1 MGLAIAPVS
10 KYDENFPADVPVLK
24 LHFISKPPIW
34 PDFGKILSMSTESA
48 TRTSNMPPPLPRA
61 APLLQ
66 AFIALTAGMALF
78 LVLLVGS
85 MVAFDMVN
93 SGKILPGVSL
103 AGIDLSGLTPEE
115 ASSLV
120 TQKIAYPTQGSI
132 AFQDGSK
139 VWIAKPSELGLFLDP
154 QTSARAAYQKG
165 RQGSPLE
172 RLSARF
178 QAWYSGVDIP
188 PLMVFDERMTQ
199 KYLRGIAAEIDL
211 PTVEASLSVSGT
223 EVVVQPGQVGRTLD
237 IDTALQDLRE
247 HIPSMTDGIIYLQVR
262 ETPPVILDVSEQA
275 EIARRILSAPLVLQV
290 PNAEEGDPDTWTFEP
305 AVLAEML
312 TIERVEN
319 PEGARYQVALNSE
332 TMRPFL
338 EGVAPQLARLPENAR
353 FIFNDETRQLEVI
366 QPAVIGRELDV
377 DATLQKINQRVAE
390 GDHNLE
396 LVVNYTSPQ
405 VGDDAVAEDLGIREL
420 VASHTSY
427 FYGSSGSRVQNIEVA
442 ASRFHGVMVP
452 PGATFSMVDVLG
464 EISLDDGYAEALIIF
479 GGRTIK
485 GVGGG
490 VCQVSTTLFRTV
502 FFGGFPI
509 VERHPHAY
517 RVGYYEQ
524 TSGGGINQ
532 RLAGLDATVF
542 VPVVDFKFRNDTDHW
557 LLMETYTNPGARTLT
572 WKFYSTSD
580 GRTVEWD
587 SSGPRNV
594 VAPPKPSY
602 EENPELAAGEI
613 KQVDWEA
620 EGADVSVTRT
630 VMRDGQVHLTDT
642 INTHYLPWRAVYQY
656 GPGTDGMP
664 PEGSEET
671 EENNGE
677 E

>member
-1 MGLAIAPVS
+1 
-10 KYDENFPADVPVLK
+10 
-24 LHFISKPPIW
+24 
-34 PDFGKILSMSTESA
+34 MSTESA
-48 TRTSNMPPPLPRA
+48 TRTTNLPPPMPRP

-66 AFIALTAGMALF
+66 AMIALTAGMALF
-78 LVLLVGS
+78 LVLVIGA
-85 MVAFDMVN
+85 MVAFDTMN
-93 SGKILPGVSL
+93 AGKILPGVSL

-115 ASSLV
+115 ASGLI
-120 TQKIAYPTQGSI
+120 TQQINYPQQGNI
-132 AFQDGSK
+132 AFQDGTN
-139 VWIAKPSELGLFLDP
+139 VWMAKPSELGLFLDP
-154 QTSARAAYQKG
+154 QTSSLAAYQKG
-165 RQGSPLE
+165 RQGDPLS

-188 PLMVFDERMTQ
+188 PLMVFDERMAQ

-223 EVVVQPGQVGRTLD
+223 EVVVRPGQVGRSLD
-237 IDTALQDLRE
+237 IDAALKDLRE
-247 HIPSMTDGIIYLQVR
+247 HIPSLTDGIIYLQVHQS
-262 ETPPVILDVSEQA
+262 PPVILDVSEQA

-290 PNAEEGDPDTWTFEP
+290 PNAEEGDPDSWIFEP
-305 AVLAEML
+305 AALAEML

-319 PEGARYQVALNSE
+319 PDGARYQVALNSE

-338 EGVAPQLARLPENAR
+338 EGVAPKLARGPENAR

-366 QPAVIGRELDV
+366 QPAVIGRELDI
-377 DATLQKINQRVAE
+377 DGTLQKINQRVAE

-396 LVVNYTSPQ
+396 LVVNYTDPQ
-405 VGDDAVAEDLGIREL
+405 VGDDAVGEELGIREL

-427 FYGSSGSRVQNIEVA
+427 FYGSSGSRIQNIDVA

-464 EISLDDGYAEALIIF
+464 TISLDDGYAEALIIF

-490 VCQVSTTLFRTV
+490 VCQVSTTLFRTA

-542 VPVVDFKFRNDTDHW
+542 VPVVDFRFKNDTPHW
-557 LLMETYTNPGARTLT
+557 LLMETYTNAGARTLT

-587 SSGPRNV
+587 TSGPRNV
-594 VAPPKPSY
+594 VASPKPLY

-656 GPGTDGMP
+656 GPGTEGMP
-664 PEGSEET
+664 PEGSQGNEE
-671 EENNGE
+671 EE
-677 E
+677 

>member
-1 MGLAIAPVS
+1 MLQAAIA
-10 KYDENFPADVPVLK
+10 L
-24 LHFISKPPIW
+24 
-34 PDFGKILSMSTESA
+34 
-48 TRTSNMPPPLPRA
+48 A
-61 APLLQ
+61 AGL
-66 AFIALTAGMALF
+66 ALF

-85 MVAFDMVN
+85 MVAYDMSN
-93 SGKILPGVSL
+93 AGKILPGVSI

-115 ASSLV
+115 AASLV
-120 TQKIAYPTQGSI
+120 TQKLEYPVQGSI
-132 AFQDGSK
+132 ALQEGAN
-139 VWIAKPSELGLFLDP
+139 VWVAKPGELGLFLDP
-154 QTSARAAYQKG
+154 QTSATAAYQKG
-165 RQGSPLE
+165 RQGGPLA
-172 RLSARF
+172 RLSAQF

-188 PLMVFDERMTQ
+188 PLMVFDERMAL
-199 KYLRGIAAEIDL
+199 KYLKGIAAEIDL
-211 PTVEASLSVSGT
+211 PTVEASLSVNGT
-223 EVVVQPGQVGRTLD
+223 DVVVRPGQVGRTMD
-237 IDTALQDLRE
+237 IDSALEDLRE
-247 HIPSMTDGIIYLQVR
+247 HFPSMTDGIIYLQVQ

-312 TIERVEN
+312 AIERVEN
-319 PEGARYQVALNSE
+319 PDGARYQVALNSE

-338 EGVAPQLARLPENAR
+338 EEVAPRLARWPENAR

-377 DATLQKINQRVAE
+377 DGTLQKINQQVAE

-396 LVVNYTSPQ
+396 LVVNYTDPQ
-405 VGDDAVAEDLGIREL
+405 VKDDAVGEDLGIREL

-427 FYGSSGSRVQNIEVA
+427 FYGSAGSRIQNIAVA

-452 PGATFSMVDVLG
+452 PGATFSMADILG
-464 EISLDDGYAEALIIF
+464 NITLDDGYAEALIIF

-490 VCQVSTTLFRTV
+490 VCQVSTTLFRTA

-532 RLAGLDATVF
+532 RLAGLDATVY
-542 VPVVDFKFRNDTDHW
+542 VPVVDFKFMNDTPNW
-557 LLMETYTNPGARTLT
+557 LLMETYTDSNARTLT

-587 SSGPRNV
+587 SSGPTNI
-594 VAPPKPSY
+594 VAPPEPAY
-602 EENPELAAGEI
+602 EENSELAAGEV

-620 EGADVSVTRT
+620 EGADVSVSRT
-630 VMRDGQVHLTDT
+630 VMRDGQVYLTDT
-642 INTHYLPWRAVYQY
+642 ISTHYLPWRAVYQY
-656 GPGTDGMP
+656 GPGTEGMP
-664 PEGSEET
+664 PEGSE
-671 EENNGE
+671 NNGDE
-677 E
+677 EQ

>member
-1 MGLAIAPVS
+1 
-10 KYDENFPADVPVLK
+10 
-24 LHFISKPPIW
+24 
-34 PDFGKILSMSTESA
+34 MSTSSA
-48 TRTSNMPPPLPRA
+48 TRTTNMPPSLPRS

-66 AFIALTAGMALF
+66 AMIALAAGLALF
-78 LVLLVGS
+78 LVLITGS
-85 MVAFDMVN
+85 MVAFDMAN
-93 SGKILPGVSL
+93 AGKILPGVSL
-103 AGIDLSGLTPEE
+103 AGIDLSGLTLEE
-115 ASSLV
+115 AASLV
-120 TQKIAYPTQGSI
+120 NQRLQYPTQGSI
-132 AFQDGSK
+132 AFQDGSS
-139 VWIAKPSELGLFLDP
+139 VWVAKPGELGLFLDP
-154 QTSARAAYQKG
+154 QTSALAAYEKG
-165 RQGSPLE
+165 RQGDPFT

-178 QAWYSGVDIP
+178 QAWYSGADIP
-188 PLMVFDERMTQ
+188 PLMVFDERLAH
-199 KYLRGIAAEIDL
+199 KYLKGIAAEIDL
-211 PTVEASLSVSGT
+211 PIVEASLSVSGT
-223 EVVVQPGQVGRTLD
+223 DVVVRAGQVGRSLD
-237 IDTALQDLRE
+237 IDAALQELRE
-247 HIPSMTDGIIYLQVR
+247 HFPSMTDGLIYLQVQ
-262 ETPPVILDVSEQA
+262 ETPPLILDVSEQA
-275 EIARRILSAPLVLQV
+275 EIAKQILSAPLVLQV

-312 TIERVEN
+312 AIERVEN
-319 PEGARYQVALNSE
+319 PDGARYQVALNSE

-338 EGVAPQLARLPENAR
+338 EGVAPQLARWPANAR
-353 FIFNDETRQLEVI
+353 FIFNDDTDQLEVI

-377 DATLQKINQRVAE
+377 DGTLQKINQRVAE

-396 LVVNYTSPQ
+396 LVVNYTDPQ
-405 VGDDAVAEDLGIREL
+405 VGDDVVGADLGVREL

-427 FYGSSGSRVQNIEVA
+427 FYGSSASRIQNIDVA

-452 PGATFSMVDVLG
+452 PGATFSMVDTLG
-464 EISLDDGYAEALIIF
+464 NISLDDGYAEALIIF

-524 TSGGGINQ
+524 TSGGGINA

-542 VPVVDFKFRNDTDHW
+542 VPVVDFKFTNDTPHW
-557 LLMETYTNPGARTLT
+557 LLMETYTNAGARTLT

-587 SSGPRNV
+587 TSGPRNV
-594 VAPPKPSY
+594 VAPPKPTY
-602 EENPELAAGEI
+602 EENPELAAGEV

-630 VMRDGQVHLTDT
+630 VMRDGQVYFNDT

-664 PEGSEET
+664 PEGSENT
-671 EENNGE
+671 EEE
-677 E
+677 

>member
-1 MGLAIAPVS
+1 
-10 KYDENFPADVPVLK
+10 
-24 LHFISKPPIW
+24 
-34 PDFGKILSMSTESA
+34 MSTESA
-48 TRTSNMPPPLPRA
+48 TRTSMPPSIPRA

-66 AFIALTAGMALF
+66 AIIAMSAGMALF
-78 LVLLVGS
+78 LALVVGA
-85 MVAFDMVN
+85 MVAFDMSN
-93 SGKILPGVSL
+93 SGKILPGVSV

-120 TQKIAYPTQGSI
+120 TQQIAYPTLGSI
-132 AFQDGSK
+132 AFQEGAN
-139 VWIAKPSELGLFLDP
+139 VWVVKPSELGLFLDP
-154 QTSARAAYQKG
+154 QTSALAAYEKG
-165 RQGSPLE
+165 RQGDPLA

-188 PLMVFDERMTQ
+188 PLMVFDERMAQ
-199 KYLRGIAAEIDL
+199 KYLKGIASEIDL
-211 PTVEASLSVSGT
+211 PVIEASLSVNGT
-223 EVVVQPGQVGRTLD
+223 EVVVRPGQVGRTLD
-237 IDTALQDLRE
+237 IDAALQDLRE
-247 HIPSMTDGIIYLQVR
+247 HIPSMTDGIIYLQVQ
-262 ETPPVILDVSEQA
+262 ESPPMILDVSEQA

-312 TIERVEN
+312 AIERVES

-338 EGVAPQLARLPENAR
+338 EGVAPQLARWPENAR
-353 FIFNDETRQLEVI
+353 FIFNDDTRQLEVI
-366 QPAVIGRELDV
+366 QPAVIGRELDI
-377 DATLQKINQRVAE
+377 DGTLQKINQRVAE

-396 LVVNYTSPQ
+396 LVVNYTPPQ
-405 VGDDAVAEDLGIREL
+405 VGDDAVGEDLGIREL

-427 FYGSSGSRVQNIEVA
+427 FYGSSGSRIQNIQVA
-442 ASRFHGVMVP
+442 ASRFHGALVP
-452 PGATFSMVDVLG
+452 PGATFSMVDTLG
-464 EISLDDGYAEALIIF
+464 TISLDDGYAEALIIF
-479 GGRTIK
+479 GGRTIQ

-587 SSGPRNV
+587 TSGPRNV
-594 VAPPKPSY
+594 VEAPKPSY
-602 EENPELAAGEI
+602 EENPELSAGEI

-620 EGADVSVTRT
+620 DGADVSVTRT

-642 INTHYLPWRAVYQY
+642 ISTHYLPWRSVYQY
-656 GPGTDGMP
+656 GPGTEGMP
-664 PEGSEET
+664 PEGSESEDSQ
-671 EENNGE
+671 EE
-677 E
+677 

>member
-1 MGLAIAPVS
+1 MP
-10 KYDENFPADVPVLK
+10 DW
-24 LHFISKPPIW
+24 H
-34 PDFGKILSMSTESA
+34 DFGTILPMSTESA
-48 TRTSNMPPPLPRA
+48 TRTSNMPPSMPRA

-66 AFIALTAGMALF
+66 AFIALAAGTALF

-85 MVAFDMVN
+85 MVAFDMAN
-93 SGKILPGVSL
+93 AGKILPGVSL

-120 TQKIAYPTQGSI
+120 TQQISFPTQGSI
-132 AFQDGSK
+132 AFQEGAN
-139 VWIAKPSELGLFLDP
+139 VWVAKPSELGLFLDP
-154 QTSARAAYQKG
+154 QTSAMAAYQKG
-165 RQGSPLE
+165 RQGHPLA

-188 PLMVFDERMTQ
+188 PLMVFDERMAQ
-199 KYLRGIAAEIDL
+199 KYLKGIAAEIDL
-211 PTVEASLSVSGT
+211 PTEEASLSVNGI
-223 EVVVQPGQVGRTLD
+223 EVVVRPGQVGRTLD
-237 IDTALQDLRE
+237 IDAALQDLRE
-247 HIPSMTDGIIYLQVR
+247 HIPNMTDGIINLQVH

-305 AVLAEML
+305 VVLAEML

-319 PEGARYQVALNSE
+319 PDGARYQVALNSE

-338 EGVAPQLARLPENAR
+338 EGVAPQLARWPENAR

-366 QPAVIGRELDV
+366 QPAIIGRELDV
-377 DATLQKINQRVAE
+377 DETLQKINQRVAE

-396 LVVNYTSPQ
+396 LVVIYTSPQ
-405 VGDDAVAEDLGIREL
+405 VGDDAVGEDLGVREL

-427 FYGSSGSRVQNIEVA
+427 FFGSSGSRIQNIEIA

-464 EISLDDGYAEALIIF
+464 TISLDDGYAEALIIF

-490 VCQVSTTLFRTV
+490 VCQVSTTLFRTA

-542 VPVVDFKFRNDTDHW
+542 VPVVDFKFRNDTPHW
-557 LLMETYTNPGARTLT
+557 LLMETYTNPGGRTLT

-587 SSGPRNV
+587 SSGPQNV

-602 EENPELAAGEI
+602 EENPELAAGEV

-630 VMRDGQVHLTDT
+630 VMRDGQVYLTDT

-656 GPGTDGMP
+656 GPGTEGMP
-664 PEGSEET
+664 PEGSED
-671 EENNGE
+671 NGE

>member
-1 MGLAIAPVS
+1 
-10 KYDENFPADVPVLK
+10 
-24 LHFISKPPIW
+24 
-34 PDFGKILSMSTESA
+34 
-48 TRTSNMPPPLPRA
+48 MPRF

-66 AFIALTAGMALF
+66 ATVALSAGLALF

-85 MVAFDMVN
+85 MVAFDMAN
-93 SGKILPGVSL
+93 AGKILPGVSL

-120 TQKIAYPTQGSI
+120 TQQIAYPNQGSI
-132 AFQDGSK
+132 AFQDGAN
-139 VWIAKPSELGLFLDP
+139 VWVAKPNELGLFLDP
-154 QTSARAAYQKG
+154 QTSATAAYQKG
-165 RQGSPLE
+165 RQGDPLD

-188 PLMVFDERMTQ
+188 PLMVFDERIAQ

-211 PTVEASLSVSGT
+211 PTIEASLSVSGT
-223 EVVVQPGQVGRTLD
+223 EVVVRPGQVGRSLN
-237 IDTALQDLRE
+237 IDAALQELRE
-247 HIPSMTDGIIYLQVR
+247 HIPRMTDGIINLQVR

-312 TIERVEN
+312 AIERVEN
-319 PEGARYQVALNSE
+319 PDGARYQVALNSE

-338 EGVAPQLARLPENAR
+338 EGVAPQLARWPENAR

-366 QPAVIGRELDV
+366 QPAIIGRELDV
-377 DATLQKINQRVAE
+377 DETLQKINQRVAE

-405 VGDDAVAEDLGIREL
+405 VSDDVVGEDLGIREL

-427 FYGSSGSRVQNIEVA
+427 FYGSSGSRIQNIEVA

-464 EISLDDGYAEALIIF
+464 TISLDDGYAEALIIF
-479 GGRTIK
+479 GGRTIQ

-542 VPVVDFKFRNDTDHW
+542 VPVVDFKFSNDTPHW

-587 SSGPRNV
+587 TSGPRNV
-594 VAPPKPSY
+594 VASPKPSY
-602 EENPELAAGEI
+602 EENPQLASGEV

-630 VMRDGQVHLTDT
+630 VMRDGQVYLTDT

-664 PEGSEET
+664 PEGSDDNQEE
-671 EENNGE
+671 
-677 E
+677 

>member
-139 VWIAKPSELGLFLDP
+139 VWVAKPSELGLFLDP
-154 QTSARAAYQKG
+154 QTSALAAYQKG